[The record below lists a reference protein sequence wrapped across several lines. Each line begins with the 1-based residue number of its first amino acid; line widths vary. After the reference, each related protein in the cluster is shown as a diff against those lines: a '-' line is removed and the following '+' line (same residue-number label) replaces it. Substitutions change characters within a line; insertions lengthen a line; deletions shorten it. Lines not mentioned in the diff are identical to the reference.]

1 VQGLAYKGKTEMEFN
16 SDIMNRGGQAPVQVI
31 KASYRLTEGREEE
44 GSLQGQKMSL
54 LHSSSPSPPNK
65 ILVKIPIFIHS
76 FIHSFIMH
84 SVNPY
89 KVNQPIG
96 YRACHD
102 TNVI

>member
-1 VQGLAYKGKTEMEFN
+1 MEFN

-65 ILVKIPIFIHS
+65 VLAKIPIFIHS
-76 FIHSFIMH
+76 FF
-84 SVNPY
+84 Y
-89 KVNQPIG
+89 YAFNQSIQGQPT
-96 YRACHD
+96 YR
-102 TNVI
+102 I